1 MSDFGFRYHRMRDPD
16 MVADRKLDRTILRR
30 VWAFARPYRLL
41 LAFLLASILLASLF
55 AIAPPLVFRAIIDN
69 HAIPRRDLGGINK
82 LAFLAL
88 MLAVIDAVMGV
99 VQRWLSS
106 RIGEGLIFD
115 LRSALYDHVQR
126 MPLSFFTRT
135 QTGALISRMNNDV
148 IGAQQAFTGTLG
160 TVVQNVFEVVVTLAV
175 MIGLEWR
182 LTLMALFVVPC
193 FVIPAKRVG
202 KGMQKLTRES
212 FQLDAAMNNNM
223 TERFNVSGALLV
235 KLFGS
240 PVRESAEFRERAGRV
255 RDIGVRRALYS
266 RVFFTALALLGA
278 VGTVAVYWWGSRLVF
293 SGAITVGTLTALA
306 VYVSRVYRPLT
317 SLTNAHVDVMTALV
331 SFERVFEVLD
341 APHPIADA
349 PDAVDLVDAKGRI
362 EFDDVW
368 FRYPAASSVSIASLE
383 AAMTTPLSDEPSGMI
398 LKGVSFVAEPGQ
410 MVALVGPT
418 GAGKTTMSHLVPRLY
433 DVVAGAVRVDGH
445 DVRQLTGESLTDAIG
460 MVTQDPHM
468 FHDTIAANLR
478 YARPD
483 ATDEQLEAAC
493 RAARIHDL
501 IAGLPEGYDDHGRG
515 AGLPAVGGREAAA
528 GAGPGAAQE
537 PGDRHPR
544 RGHRPPRL
552 GDRGAHPA
560 GARLGAGRAHVTGD
574 RPPAVD
580 HPGRRPDPGARRRSH
595 RRAGDPRRAGHRR
608 RPLPGAVP
616 HPVRPRRPCRGVTRA
631 RRGAHRSRVAAPSSS
646 PRPDG
651 PLCHRGGSPASDRH
665 RRPLH
670 GPTCATCSGWRTRPG
685 ERSPQ
690 AAPPRAHLCHVLGPA
705 DSPRRAIATG
715 GPSTGPP
722 VPLARA
728 GGLAPHPPGA

>member
-1 MSDFGFRYHRMRDPD
+1 VSDFGFRYHRVRDPD
-16 MVADRKLDRTILRR
+16 LLVNRSLDRTVVRR
-30 VWAFARPYRLL
+30 VWRFAKPYRLL
-41 LAFLLASILLASLF
+41 LAGLLGAILVASLVQ
-55 AIAPPLVFRAIIDN
+55 ILPPLVFRRIIDN
-69 HAIPRRDLGGINK
+69 HAIPRRDLGGINR

-88 MLAVIDAVMGV
+88 MLAVADAGMGV
-99 VQRWLSS
+99 VQRWLSA

-115 LRSALYDHVQR
+115 LRSSLYDHVQR
-126 MPLSFFTRT
+126 MPLAFFTRT

-148 IGAQQAFTGTLG
+148 LGAQQAFTGTLG
-160 TVVQNVFEVVVTLAV
+160 TVVQNIFEVVVTLAV

-182 LTLMALFVVPC
+182 LTLMALVIVPT
-193 FVIPAKRVG
+193 FIIPAKRVG
-202 KGMQKLTRES
+202 RGMQKLTRES
-212 FQLDAAMNNNM
+212 FQLDASMNNNM

-240 PVRESAEFRERAGRV
+240 PERESADFQERAGRV

-293 SGAITVGTLTALA
+293 SGSITVGTLTALA

-341 APHPIADA
+341 APHPIADS
-349 PDAVDLVDAKGRI
+349 PDAVPLVDPKGRI
-362 EFDDVW
+362 EYEDVW

-433 DVVAGAVRVDGH
+433 DVTAGAVRVDGH
-445 DVRQLTGESLTDAIG
+445 DVRQLTSASLTGAIG

-483 ATDEQLEAAC
+483 ASDEQLVAAC

-501 IAGLPEGYDDHGRG
+501 IASLPEGYDTMVGERGYRLSGGEKQRLALARVLLKSPAIVILDEATAHLDSETEVLIQQALDEALSGRTSLVI
-515 AGLPAVGGREAAA
+515 AHRLSTIQAADQILVVDGGRIVE
-528 GAGPGAAQE
+528 
-537 PGDRHPR
+537 
-544 RGHRPPRL
+544 RGTHEEL
-552 GDRGAHPA
+552 S
-560 GARLGAGRAHVTGD
+560 V
-574 RPPAVD
+574 
-580 HPGRRPDPGARRRSH
+580 
-595 RRAGDPRRAGHRR
+595 
-608 RPLPGAVP
+608 
-616 HPVRPRRPCRGVTRA
+616 
-631 RRGAHRSRVAAPSSS
+631 
-646 PRPDG
+646 
-651 PLCHRGGSPASDRH
+651 
-665 RRPLH
+665 
-670 GPTCATCSGWRTRPG
+670 
-685 ERSPQ
+685 
-690 AAPPRAHLCHVLGPA
+690 
-705 DSPRRAIATG
+705 
-715 GPSTGPP
+715 
-722 VPLARA
+722 A
-728 GGLAPHPPGA
+728 GGLYQELYLTQYARTARPTPATTAAAEVE